1 MAINVQK
8 YSLRVVKENG
18 GRYDLDKKITTPDS
32 AIKTFVEVLDLDK
45 RSEEVFAMLTI
56 DTQSQLTGVFEVS
69 VGNLNSSLISPRE
82 VFKRAILNNA
92 HSILLAHNHPSGIPQ
107 ASNDDIKITER
118 LVEAGELLGIDVLDH
133 LIVGSKH
140 NFVSLKEREII

>member
-92 HSILLAHNHPSGIPQ
+92 YSVLLAHNHPSGIPQ
-107 ASNDDIKITER
+107 PSQDDIQITER
-118 LVEAGELLGIDVLDH
+118 LVEAGELLGIEVLDH
-133 LIVGSKH
+133 LIIGSKH